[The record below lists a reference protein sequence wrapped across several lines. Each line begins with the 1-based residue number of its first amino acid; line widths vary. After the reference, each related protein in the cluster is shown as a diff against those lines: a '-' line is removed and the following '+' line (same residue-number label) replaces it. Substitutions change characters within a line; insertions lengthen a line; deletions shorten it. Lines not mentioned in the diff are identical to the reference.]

1 MKHPTKGKK
10 KLSNNS
16 NSKTENLL
24 LPPYSL
30 RDGDLL
36 AVINI
41 HQSEFLSTSGGDDG
55 GGGGII
61 TGEKDK
67 NIFNALYLDRYEDL
81 YLRWM
86 KNEENYEKKTFR
98 AKNMNGGK
106 KKQIVEISLKFGGDL
121 DFSSDEDD
129 EMEDGRGGEEE
140 C

>member
-10 KLSNNS
+10 KIS
-16 NSKTENLL
+16 NSKTENIL

-41 HQSEFLSTSGGDDG
+41 QQSEFLSTIPPSSSSSAGGGAEG
-55 GGGGII
+55 GGGGGA
-61 TGEKDK
+61 TEEM
-67 NIFNALYLDRYEDL
+67 NIYNSLSLDRYEDL
-81 YLRWM
+81 YLRWY
-86 KNEENYEKKTFR
+86 KNEENDEKKILK

-121 DFSSDEDD
+121 DFSDDDD
-129 EMEDGRGGEEE
+129 EEEDGGDEV
-140 C
+140 